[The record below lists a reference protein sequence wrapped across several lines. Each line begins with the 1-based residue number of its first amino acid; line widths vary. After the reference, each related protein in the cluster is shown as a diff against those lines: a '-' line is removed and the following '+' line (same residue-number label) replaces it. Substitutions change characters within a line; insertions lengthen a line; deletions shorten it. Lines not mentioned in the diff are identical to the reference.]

1 MKATAA
7 ILILLCTCLAGCYRT
22 VQAGQACVDHAG
34 REIGLYLKTVDS
46 ALPPKEQIVS
56 VDEWMG
62 CDTAGKGAAV
72 DITVSS
78 ELKASDLMTMLQKA
92 GWSAEDPVER
102 RDGIRM
108 TKKAGTRV
116 VEVRIRE
123 LSAEDAAPYQSEG
136 TLLSVGA
143 GDDCWDNC

>member
-7 ILILLCTCLAGCYRT
+7 ILILLCACLAGCYRT
-22 VQAGQACVDHAG
+22 VQAGPACVDRAG
-34 REIGLYLKTVDS
+34 KEIGLYLKTVDS

-78 ELKASDLMTMLQKA
+78 DLKARDLIELLRRA
-92 GWSAEDPVER
+92 GWSAENPVER
-102 RDGIRM
+102 RDGVRM
-108 TKKAGTRV
+108 TKKAGARV
-116 VEVRIRE
+116 VEVLIRE

-136 TLLSVGA
+136 TLLTVGA
-143 GDDCWDNC
+143 GDDCWDDC